1 MASRTVCMLG
11 GSHATLP
18 NSRIFEEVSR
28 LVAAPRRP
36 STNRVYDDR
45 WLRYTHCATGQGI
58 YPLLP
63 TAAQIAT
70 FLYYLFDNQGLTP
83 KSIKRYRSCLALVL
97 SHTGMAAAVQAKTIS
112 VMITSMELQRP
123 RMTPVLP
130 QWDLGIILEA
140 LSMPP

>member
-1 MASRTVCMLG
+1 MSRMASRTVCMLG

-36 STNRVYDDR
+36 STNRVYDDK
-45 WLRYTHCATGQGI
+45 WLRYTHWATGQGI

-97 SHTGMAAAVQAKTIS
+97 SHTGMAATVQAKTIIS
-112 VMITSMELQRP
+112 HDYIYGVTK
-123 RMTPVLP
+123 
-130 QWDLGIILEA
+130 A
-140 LSMPP
+140 